1 MTHSIQFP
9 KLGISLTVNDV
20 AFTVGGFQIKWYA
33 ILIASGFLLA
43 VLYACL
49 NAKKMN
55 IDVNYLIDATIA
67 GLVGGI
73 VCARLY
79 YVLFYPNNSYYF
91 ENPIE
96 ILKIHEGGLAIYGGI
111 IGGLGFGS
119 LMAKLRHLKVPAVL
133 DIASLGFLIGQCIG
147 RWGNFI
153 NQEAFGSAT
162 TLPWGMVSENTE
174 RVVPGSA
181 VHPCFLYESLLCLLG
196 FILLHFF
203 NRKLRRYDGQTFL
216 LYVIWYGACRF
227 FIEGLRT
234 DSLMIPH
241 TTLRVSQLVAAA
253 CVVLGLLLLFVFR
266 HKTSLTGCGSKKVME
281 GVGLSLEHDS
291 ETEPEFST
299 IFTDTKDEKADLGLH
314 GEEIV
319 PWGEEEGDLP
329 KTETKDEK

>member
-9 KLGISLTVNDV
+9 KLGLSLTINDV

-33 ILIASGFLLA
+33 ILIAAGFLLA

-55 IDVNYLIDATIA
+55 IDVNYLVDATLG
-67 GLVGGI
+67 GLIGGI

-79 YVLFYPNNSYYF
+79 YVIFYPNNSYYF

-96 ILKIHEGGLAIYGGI
+96 ILKIHEGGLAIYGGL

-119 LMAKLRHLKVPAVL
+119 LVAKLRHLKVPAVL

-162 TLPWGMVSENTE
+162 NLPWGMVSENTE
-174 RVVPGSA
+174 RIVPGSP

-196 FILLHFF
+196 FVLLHFF

-216 LYVIWYGACRF
+216 LYVVWYGACRF

-241 TTLRVSQLVAAA
+241 TGLRVSQLVAAG
-253 CVVLGLLLLFVFR
+253 CVLVGLLLLFVFR
-266 HKTSLTGCGSKKVME
+266 RKTSLTGCGSKQVME
-281 GVGLSLEHDS
+281 GVGLTIAGEDTP
-291 ETEPEFST
+291 TEDFST
-299 IFTDTKDEKADLGLH
+299 IFTEKKEEQPDLGLND
-314 GEEIV
+314 EELV

-329 KTETKDEK
+329 TEETPKKQ